1 MSQILKQADKD
12 FYNQHVKDSHGNGK
26 QLTWTDEDFQH
37 RGRKSKKKSNENL
50 KEKKNPQK
58 NKNKQK
64 HVISKMKTSF
74 KGLTS
79 KLVSKK

>member
-1 MSQILKQADKD
+1 MSQILKQADRD

-50 KEKKNPQK
+50 KEKKQSST
-58 NKNKQK
+58 KQK
-64 HVISKMKTSF
+64 QTKTCDI
-74 KGLTS
+74 KDEDL
-79 KLVSKK
+79 L